1 MKKILFLLLLCP
13 LRLCADNLG
22 TLFTVMPD
30 SLLPTLTANNRRD
43 LVDFLSNGMQAK
55 VRNRLDDYVQLDTL
69 TDTYLHLTLS
79 KVSTVEMK
87 MLFMQDSVPFV
98 ALIRTLATPV
108 KDSQVTFFDCT
119 WQPIRSLSIPKLPT
133 EAFFAEYPDS
143 VSRDMGFAQRSID
156 DLRLMA
162 VSVSPENAIFTVEVS
177 TNELAEEEKRVARR
191 YVRSVRLRWTGRDF
205 VRERD

>member
-1 MKKILFLLLLCP
+1 MKKILFLLLLSP
-13 LRLCADNLG
+13 LGLSAHNMG
-22 TLFTVMPD
+22 TLFTTMPD
-30 SLLPTLTANNRRD
+30 SLLPTLTPNNRRD

-98 ALIRTLATPV
+98 AVIRTLATPV

-119 WQPIRSLSIPKLPT
+119 WQPMCSLSMPTLAT

-143 VSRDMGFAQRSID
+143 VSRDIGFAQRSID

-162 VSVSPENAIFTVEVS
+162 VSVSPEDAVFTVKVS
-177 TNELAEEEKRVARR
+177 MDELAEDEKRVARC

-205 VRERD
+205 VIEKD